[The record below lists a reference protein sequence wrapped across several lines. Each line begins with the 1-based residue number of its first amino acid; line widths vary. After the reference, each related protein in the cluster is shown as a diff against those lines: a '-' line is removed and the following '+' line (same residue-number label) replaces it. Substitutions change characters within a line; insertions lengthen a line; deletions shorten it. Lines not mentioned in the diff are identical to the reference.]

1 MGLFDFLKKSTDIRK
16 DGTVRRD
23 DGPVAR
29 LYEEEAM
36 DNIVQML
43 TRLPDPDEV
52 LKKAGVQ
59 RHRLSVLLFDDE
71 ISQACETRLDAL
83 LTVPAHIYRSEGEA
97 GADKSVE
104 LMTLLAPHME
114 SIQSASWQARL
125 FGYSVMEAVYDNQRQ
140 DGLIGL
146 KFVGEKPMEWFEP
159 KSDGRLTFFPSDGS
173 GGGEGIEVD
182 QQFKFFLTRC
192 KATYRNPYGEALLSR
207 LYWAWYFRS
216 NGWKFWGKFLERFG
230 TPLLVGKSTDPA
242 KMVQALLMAHSNA
255 VIGIGREDDVQTVG
269 VPSGNSGQTFE
280 VFEAAALR
288 RIQKVVLGQTL
299 TSGTDGAGSRALGQV
314 HDAVRMDKRDSD
326 ISLTQPSVQRVID
339 ALCALNGWGKH
350 EIEFADSTG
359 LAKDRSERDKN
370 LYAVGVRFTEGY
382 ITSNY
387 DLDTEDFTLT
397 SGASQTDE
405 GATPPLPQAD
415 AAAKQQGAYLRV
427 AGRASVSFSKGK
439 RRFSKH
445 QQQVEDVADA
455 SQTGDLQPLDPAE
468 VRKAVLAATSPEDLS
483 ERLFA
488 LIGDKASTPEFQ
500 AALEQALFAA
510 DVLGYVAAEE
520 QTSGNA

>member
-1 MGLFDFLKKSTDIRK
+1 MSIFDFFKKTPVAK
-16 DGTVRRD
+16 DGTAKTG

-29 LYEEEAM
+29 LFEEEAM
-36 DNIVQML
+36 DSLVQLL

-52 LKKAGVQ
+52 LRKAGVP
-59 RHRLSVLLFDDE
+59 RHRLSALLFDDE

-83 LTVPAHIYRSEGEA
+83 LTVPAHVYRAEGEKA
-97 GADKSVE
+97 ADKSVE
-104 LMTLLAPHME
+104 LLTLLEPHLE
-114 SIQSASWQARL
+114 TIQSAAWQARL
-125 FGYSVMEAVYDNQRQ
+125 YGYSVMEAVYDNQRP
-140 DGLIGL
+140 DGLLGL
-146 KFVGEKPMEWFEP
+146 KFIGEKPMEWFEP
-159 KSDGRLTFFPSDGS
+159 KNDGTLAYFPSDGS
-173 GGGEGIEVD
+173 GGGTGIIVD
-182 QQFKFFLTRC
+182 QEYKFFMTRC

-230 TPLLVGKSTDPA
+230 TPLLVGKSTEPA
-242 KMVQALLMAHSNA
+242 KMVQALLLAHSNA
-255 VIGIGREDDVQTVG
+255 VIGIGRDDSVEAVG
-269 VPSGNSGQTFE
+269 VPAGNSGQTFE
-280 VFEAAALR
+280 IFEQAAIR

-299 TSGTDGAGSRALGQV
+299 SSGTDGGSGNRALGQV

-326 ISLTQPSVQRVID
+326 VSLTQPTVQRVID
-339 ALCALNGWGKH
+339 ALCKINGWGKH
-350 EIEFADSTG
+350 IIEFADSTG

-370 LYAVGVRFTEGY
+370 LYAVGVRFTPGY

-397 SGASQTDE
+397 SGASQADG
-405 GATPPLPQAD
+405 GATPPLSQSD
-415 AAAKQQGAYLRV
+415 AAANQQSASLRV

-439 RRFSKH
+439 RRFTKH
-445 QQQVEDVADA
+445 QQQVEDLADVV
-455 SQTGDLQPLDPAE
+455 QEPELQPLDPAK
-468 VRKAVLAATSPEDLS
+468 VRQAVLAATSPEDLS

-488 LIGDKASTPEFQ
+488 LIGDDVSQPEFQ

-520 QTSGNA
+520 ASK

>member
-1 MGLFDFLKKSTDIRK
+1 MGIFDFFKKAPVGK
-16 DGTVRRD
+16 DGSVQRD
-23 DGPVAR
+23 GGPVAR
-29 LYEEEAM
+29 LFEEEAI
-36 DNIVQML
+36 DNLVQLL
-43 TRLPDPDEV
+43 TRVPDPDEV
-52 LKKAGVQ
+52 LKKAGVP
-59 RHRLSVLLFDDE
+59 RHRLSALLFDDE
-71 ISQACETRLDAL
+71 IGQACETRLDAL
-83 LTVPAHIYRSEGEA
+83 LTVPAHVYRAEGET
-97 GADKSVE
+97 GADKSVDI
-104 LMTLLAPHME
+104 LTLLAPWLE
-114 SIQSASWQARL
+114 TIQSGAWQSRL
-125 FGYSVMEAVYDNQRQ
+125 YGYSVMECVYDNQRE
-140 DGLIGL
+140 DGLIGI
-146 KFVGEKPMEWFEP
+146 KFIGEKPMEWFEP
-159 KSDGRLTFFPSDGS
+159 KNDGTLAFFPADGS
-173 GGGEGIEVD
+173 GGGAGLIVD
-182 QQFKFFLTRC
+182 QEFKFFLTRC

-230 TPLLVGKSTDPA
+230 TPLLVGKSTEPA
-242 KMVQALLMAHSNA
+242 KMVAALLMAHSNA
-255 VIGIGREDDVQTVG
+255 VVGVGREDSVEAVG

-280 VFEAAALR
+280 IFEQAAIR

-326 ISLTQPSVQRVID
+326 ISLTQPTVQRVID
-339 ALCALNGWGKH
+339 ALCKINGWGKH

-370 LYAVGVRFTEGY
+370 LYAVGVRFTPGY
-382 ITSNY
+382 ITANY

-397 SGASQTDE
+397 SGATQADG

-445 QQQVEDVADA
+445 QQQVEDLADVV
-455 SQTGDLQPLDPAE
+455 QEPELQPLDPAK
-468 VRKAVLAATSPEDLS
+468 VRAAVLAATSPEDLS

-488 LIGDKASTPEFQ
+488 LIGDEVSTPEFQ

-520 QTSGNA
+520 QGK

>member
-1 MGLFDFLKKSTDIRK
+1 MGLFQFFKKTPVGK
-16 DGTVRRD
+16 DGALTGSGSDPAVR
-23 DGPVAR
+23 
-29 LYEEEAM
+29 LFQEQAM
-36 DNIVQML
+36 DEIVKLL

-52 LKKAGVQ
+52 LKKAGVP
-59 RHRLSVLLFDDE
+59 RHRLNVLLFDDE

-83 LTVPAHIYRSEGEA
+83 LTVPAHVYKAEGEA
-97 GADKSVE
+97 GADKAVE
-104 LMTLLAPHME
+104 LMTLLQPHLE
-114 SIQSASWQARL
+114 NIQSGAWQARL
-125 FGYSVMEAVYDNQRQ
+125 FGYSVMEAVYQQRE

-146 KFVGEKPMEWFEP
+146 SFIGEKPMEWFEP
-159 KSDGRLTFFPSDGS
+159 KSDGTLAYFPSDGS
-173 GGGEGIEVD
+173 GGGTGIIVD
-182 QQFKFFLTRC
+182 QEYKFFMTRC

-207 LYWAWYFRS
+207 LYWAWYFRT

-230 TPLLVGKSTDPA
+230 QPLLVGKSTDPT
-242 KMVQALLMAHSNA
+242 KMVNALLMAHVNA
-255 VIGIGREDDVQTVG
+255 VIGVGRDDSVEAVG
-269 VPSGNSGQTFE
+269 VPAGNSGQTFE
-280 VFEAAALR
+280 VFEQAAIR

-326 ISLTQPSVQRVID
+326 ISLTQPTVQRVID
-339 ALCALNGWGKH
+339 ALCKLNGWPRH

-370 LYAVGVRFTEGY
+370 LYAVGVRFTPGY

-397 SGASQTDE
+397 SGASQADA
-405 GATPPLPQAD
+405 GATPPPPQAD
-415 AAAKQQGAYLRV
+415 DSTKQQGAYLKV

-439 RRFSKH
+439 RRFTKH

-455 SQTGDLQPLDPAE
+455 AQKAELQPLDPAK
-468 VRKAVLAATSPEDLS
+468 VRQAVLAATSPEDLS

-488 LIGDKASTPEFQ
+488 LIGDEVTKPEFQ
-500 AALEQALFAA
+500 QALEQALFAA

-520 QTSGNA
+520 QSA

>member
-1 MGLFDFLKKSTDIRK
+1 MGLFQFFKKTPVGK
-16 DGTVRRD
+16 DGNVQRD
-23 DGPVAR
+23 GGPVAR
-29 LYEEEAM
+29 LFEEEAI
-36 DNIVQML
+36 DNLVQLL
-43 TRLPDPDEV
+43 TRVPDPDEV
-52 LKKAGVQ
+52 LKKAGVP
-59 RHRLSVLLFDDE
+59 RHRLSALLFDDE
-71 ISQACETRLDAL
+71 IGQACETRLDAL
-83 LTVPAHIYRSEGEA
+83 LTVPAHVYRAEGEA
-97 GADKSVE
+97 GADKSVDI
-104 LMTLLAPHME
+104 LTLLAPWLE
-114 SIQSASWQARL
+114 TIQSGAWQSRL
-125 FGYSVMEAVYDNQRQ
+125 YGYSVMECVYDNQRE
-140 DGLIGL
+140 DGLIGI
-146 KFVGEKPMEWFEP
+146 KFIGEKPMEWFEP
-159 KSDGRLTFFPSDGS
+159 KNDGTLAFFPADGS
-173 GGGEGIEVD
+173 GGGAGLIVD
-182 QQFKFFLTRC
+182 QEFKFFLTRC

-230 TPLLVGKSTDPA
+230 TPLLVGKSTEPA
-242 KMVQALLMAHSNA
+242 KMVAALLMAHSNA
-255 VIGIGREDDVQTVG
+255 VVGVGREDSVEAVG

-280 VFEAAALR
+280 IFEQAAIR

-326 ISLTQPSVQRVID
+326 ISLTQPTVQRVID
-339 ALCALNGWGKH
+339 ALCKINGWGKH

-370 LYAVGVRFTEGY
+370 LYAVGVRFTPGY

-397 SGASQTDE
+397 SGASQADA
-405 GATPPLPQAD
+405 GATPPPPQAD
-415 AAAKQQGAYLRV
+415 DSTKQQGAYLKV

-439 RRFSKH
+439 RRFTRH

-455 SQTGDLQPLDPAE
+455 AQKAELQPLDPAK
-468 VRKAVLAATSPEDLS
+468 VRQAVLAATSPEDLS

-488 LIGDKASTPEFQ
+488 LIGDEVTQPEFQ
-500 AALEQALFAA
+500 QALEQALFAA

-520 QTSGNA
+520 QSA

>member
-1 MGLFDFLKKSTDIRK
+1 MGIFDFFKKAPIGK
-16 DGTVRRD
+16 DGTVKRD
-23 DGPVAR
+23 EGPVAR
-29 LYEEEAM
+29 LFEEEAI
-36 DNIVQML
+36 DNLVALL
-43 TRLPDPDEV
+43 TRVPDPDEV
-52 LKKAGVQ
+52 LRKAGVP
-59 RHRLSVLLFDDE
+59 RHRLSALLFDDE

-83 LTVPAHIYRSEGEA
+83 LTVPAHIYKAENEK

-104 LMTLLAPHME
+104 LLTLLAPWLE
-114 SIQSASWQARL
+114 TIQSGAWQARL
-125 FGYSVMEAVYDNQRQ
+125 YGYSVMEAVYDSQRE
-140 DGLIGL
+140 DGLIGI
-146 KFVGEKPMEWFEP
+146 KFIGEKPMEWFEP
-159 KSDGRLTFFPSDGS
+159 KNDGTLAFFPVDGS
-173 GGGEGIEVD
+173 GGGSGVTVD
-182 QQFKFFLTRC
+182 QEFKFFLTRC

-230 TPLLVGKSTDPA
+230 TPLLVGKSTEPA
-242 KMVQALLMAHSNA
+242 KMVAALLMAHSNA
-255 VIGIGREDDVQTVG
+255 VVGVGREDSVEAVG

-280 VFEAAALR
+280 IFEQAAVR

-299 TSGTDGAGSRALGQV
+299 SSGTDGGAGSRALGQV
-314 HDAVRMDKRDSD
+314 HDAVRTDKRDSD
-326 ISLTQPSVQRVID
+326 ITLTVATVQNVID
-339 ALCALNGWGKH
+339 ALCKINGWGKH

-370 LYAVGVRFTEGY
+370 LYAVGVRFTPTY
-382 ITSNY
+382 ITANY

-397 SGASQTDE
+397 SGASQADG

-445 QQQVEDVADA
+445 QQQVEDLADVV
-455 SQTGDLQPLDPAE
+455 QEPELQPLDPAK
-468 VRKAVLAATSPEDLS
+468 VRAAVLAATSPEDLS

-488 LIGDKASTPEFQ
+488 LIGDEVSQPEFQ

-520 QTSGNA
+520 QSK